1 MRNQVEKN
9 QMEVREEK
17 NWGPEFLSRTSSCD
31 FSKDHKVN
39 NLLNN
44 FIDVNNLT
52 KSDHKNYF

>member
-1 MRNQVEKN
+1 
-9 QMEVREEK
+9 MEVREEK